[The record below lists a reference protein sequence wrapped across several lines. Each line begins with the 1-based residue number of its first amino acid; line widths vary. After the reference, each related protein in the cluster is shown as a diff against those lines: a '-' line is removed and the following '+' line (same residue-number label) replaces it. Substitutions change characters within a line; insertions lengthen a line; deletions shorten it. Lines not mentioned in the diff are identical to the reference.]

1 MHAGPG
7 DESTLTDLM
16 LSHTLAR
23 LKIRGRFPSRPCRED
38 VCDFECNDIN
48 DRNESYLSGK

>member
-7 DESTLTDLM
+7 DELTLTDLM

-23 LKIRGRFPSRPCRED
+23 LKIRGRSPPAG
-38 VCDFECNDIN
+38 
-48 DRNESYLSGK
+48 LA